1 MKCDRTS
8 PSRQRGVTLVEL
20 IITMVLMGLL
30 ATVGATMISDT
41 FQTTRLVNAGQASA
55 DQARYAMERLSR
67 ELREVKYVSA
77 GSSYAVS
84 SSLTPAATNMVFT
97 RVINGADVTVTINK
111 SGTNLTLGYSSP
123 AVSSV
128 LASQV
133 SEFALDFLQLDNSAA
148 SSGANLRFVVIT
160 LTVTDSV
167 SGQAI
172 RQQTRVALRNA

>member
-1 MKCDRTS
+1 MPRTPS
-8 PSRQRGVTLVEL
+8 PPVCQRGLTLVEL

-55 DQARYAMERLSR
+55 DQARYALERLSR
-67 ELREVKYVSA
+67 EIREVKYISG
-77 GSSYAVS
+77 GSNYAVT
-84 SSLTPAATNMVFT
+84 SSLSPAATNMVFT

-123 AVSSV
+123 AVTSV

-133 SEFALDFLQLDNSAA
+133 SGFALNFLQLDNSAA
-148 SSGANLRFVVIT
+148 SSSANLRFVVIT

-167 SGQAI
+167 SGQTI
-172 RQQTRVALRNA
+172 SQQTRVALRNA